1 MGGREGGRGQG
12 LFHALSLMVKFFGLH
27 CIIVVVIVNLFS
39 VITSLI
45 MLV

>member
-1 MGGREGGRGQG
+1 MGGGQG
-12 LFHALSLMVKFFGLH
+12 LFHALSLVVKIFGFH
-27 CIIVVVIVNLFS
+27 CITVVVIVNLFS